1 MVDLG
6 VAVTAHPSDAVTR
19 CGFQDQVVVDDLD
32 IFIERC
38 HRADAEPAVL
48 PERYPQRRRPLNWG
62 RRYDTSR
69 AREPYAKSASL
80 ITAGDEL
87 RPWPSRW

>member
-1 MVDLG
+1 MEHEVALVADSADAQTRRSGVERQHIARHASGDVVDLG
-6 VAVTAHPSDAVTR
+6 VPVTAHPSDAVTR

-48 PERYPQRRRPLNWG
+48 LPSVTRNVA
-62 RRYDTSR
+62 
-69 AREPYAKSASL
+69 AR
-80 ITAGDEL
+80 
-87 RPWPSRW
+87 